1 MASKADI
8 VQQFPP
14 TTLNLKNFQVELFTL
29 PRTVLGYTKLSGAML
44 VVQRLIVLIP
54 NTIIILTVIIMVIPR
69 LCRSQLLHRRR
80 DLSHFSAAQLQ
91 LALPAGDHYDDNSN
105 VEYK

>member
-8 VQQFPP
+8 LQQFPP

-54 NTIIILTVIIMVIPR
+54 NTLTMVIPR